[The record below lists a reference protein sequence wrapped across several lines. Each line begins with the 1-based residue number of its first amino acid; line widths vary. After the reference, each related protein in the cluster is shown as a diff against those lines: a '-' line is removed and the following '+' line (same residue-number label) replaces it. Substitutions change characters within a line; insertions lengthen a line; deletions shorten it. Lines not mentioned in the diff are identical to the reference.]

1 MKIPSPCWDCLLFLQ
16 RNVVQ
21 VGETVSRPGTGV
33 GGGLS
38 RPGTG
43 KIWTVEGDEAL
54 EGQGEDIKS
63 MSPTGLYSAHT
74 DTESVLV
81 MS

>member
-1 MKIPSPCWDCLLFLQ
+1 M
-16 RNVVQ
+16 
-21 VGETVSRPGTGV
+21 SRPGTGV

-54 EGQGEDIKS
+54 GGEGEGEDIKS
-63 MSPTGLYSAHT
+63 MSPTGPYSAHT
-74 DTESVLV
+74 DSAPVLI
-81 MS
+81 MSWL